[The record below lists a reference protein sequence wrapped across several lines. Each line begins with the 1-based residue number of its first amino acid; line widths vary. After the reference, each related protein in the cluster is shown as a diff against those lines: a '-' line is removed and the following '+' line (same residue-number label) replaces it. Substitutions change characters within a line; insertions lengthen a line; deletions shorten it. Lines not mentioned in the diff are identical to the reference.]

1 MEYLMTYGW
10 AILIIAVVL
19 GALYAIGVFNLG
31 TGNGC
36 IAAPGFLCTSAAL
49 NHAGNISVTIGQS
62 SGSTYYNVA
71 LACAATTTTGGLPNP
86 SNSMVLIW
94 GSNGVASN
102 TLSGYNV
109 GTSSGNILITTGNDL
124 SLASGQTVTVNS
136 LPCYGSAGVRLATG
150 TANVVI
156 GSSYS
161 GVLWMNYTTSSSA
174 PGGANPVFIQRVG
187 TMTLRVL
194 S

>member
-36 IAAPGFLCTSAAL
+36 IAAPGFQCAGAEL
-49 NHAGNISVTIGQS
+49 NHAGNLTITVGQS
-62 SGSTYYNVA
+62 LQSNFYNVA
-71 LACAATTTTGGLPNP
+71 LSCAATTSVTSAGLPNP
-86 SNSMVLIW
+86 PSSMVLIW
-94 GSNGVASN
+94 NNNGTASN
-102 TLSGYNV
+102 ELSG
-109 GTSSGNILITTGNDL
+109 GGNNLITAANDL
-124 SLASGQTVTVNS
+124 SLASSQTITVNS
-136 LPCYGSAGVRLATG
+136 LPCYGSSGIRLATG
-150 TANVVI
+150 TANMII

-161 GVLWMNYTTSSSA
+161 GVLWMNYTTSAGPSS
-174 PGGANPVFIQRVG
+174 GANPVFIQKVG
-187 TMTLRVL
+187 TFTLKVT